1 MTADAFIK
9 IINEQPKGAV
19 LMMTGDDGVASLYVK
34 ENEAIDVADI
44 KKYGT
49 EEVDHV
55 LISRGFILNK
65 KTGKRDIPVKTYRSL
80 TTVRDI
86 MVLENI
92 KDKKNIDIHDLYSI

>member
-19 LMMTGDDGVASLYVK
+19 IMMVGDDGVPSLYVK

-49 EEVDHV
+49 EEADHV

-80 TTVRDI
+80 TTVREI

>member
-34 ENEAIDVADI
+34 ENEELKVEDI
-44 KKYGT
+44 KRYGN
-49 EEVDHV
+49 EDYDHV
-55 LISRGFILNK
+55 LITHGFIMNK
-65 KTGKRDIPVKTYRSL
+65 KTGKRDIPVKIYRSL
-80 TTVRDI
+80 TTIRDI

-92 KDKKNIDIHDLYSI
+92 KDKKNIDTEDLYSI